1 MAFPVTRNSQSGA
14 SRIPLTALWGLT
26 PNSFRS
32 AQEHA
37 SMRFHTRLLQSGK
50 SATGL
55 QVPPEVVE
63 QLGAGKRPAVSVTL
77 RGHTYRSTIAP
88 MGGVYML
95 PVSAE
100 IRGITGLA
108 GGDAVDV
115 EVELDTAPRVV
126 TIPPDFVAALDA
138 ETEAK
143 SFFETL
149 SYSTK

>member
-1 MAFPVTRNSQSGA
+1 
-14 SRIPLTALWGLT
+14 
-26 PNSFRS
+26 
-32 AQEHA
+32 
-37 SMRFHTRLLQSGK
+37 MRFHTRLLQSGK

-100 IRGITGLA
+100 IRGIPGLA
-108 GGDAVDV
+108 GGYSVDG
-115 EVELDTAPRVV
+115 EVELDPAPRSA
-126 TIPPDFVAALDA
+126 PADPDRCGSRKDPLD
-138 ETEAK
+138 
-143 SFFETL
+143 L
-149 SYSTK
+149 RRRRH